1 MGGQMSRRNHPRGN
15 VRTGPGNI
23 GRGGGGGSYV
33 SGPQTGGL
41 PAAGTPGYS
50 TPTPAPP
57 PVGAPPPDWQQIA
70 AESAATRGV
79 QYADAQATYD
89 RGRISRDFGYGA
101 NGQIDPSNPYSKAAL
116 LQKNFQEHT
125 LGNTTS
131 YAGQGQLYSGALQN
145 AQNATTSGYLADS
158 NSLHNQYSDA
168 LNQTSLNQLG
178 AYSNAGSAVS
188 QDKITAILR
197 ALRQG

>member
-1 MGGQMSRRNHPRGN
+1 MVRKPRRGIYGTAQTSHQTAGLGGKLS
-15 VRTGPGNI
+15 PGAKQ
-23 GRGGGGGSYV
+23 G
-33 SGPQTGGL
+33 
-41 PAAGTPGYS
+41 AAQSAPGATY
-50 TPTPAPP
+50 PGQ

-70 AESAATRGV
+70 AESAAQRSVG
-79 QYADAQATYD
+79 YADAQATYD
-89 RGRISRDFGYGA
+89 RGRIQRDFGYGA